1 VGLGASTSG
10 QSKVAAKCKP
20 LVLLRAT
27 RALAEFSGSATDC
40 RPRRPANPRT
50 IPASYGRDAENE
62 ERQLADRE
70 CRSRHWRKDVRRLD
84 WRHRVATARNGGIT
98 SSQRLTNS
106 DTPPDVS
113 SLKVVTC
120 MSRVSSSACSSG
132 KSRAGRETRRNA
144 FRNRRVARHMTSVG
158 ARSRLRS
165 QPRRANGLAAASRLA
180 SFSDGGGDRLR
191 AGGARAASRASRT
204 QSAVSYFESSWSRPP
219 RPSSARRDR
228 RRRRC
233 TEVIGEVCRSLASG
247 EGVVKTRRML

>member
-1 VGLGASTSG
+1 
-10 QSKVAAKCKP
+10 
-20 LVLLRAT
+20 
-27 RALAEFSGSATDC
+27 
-40 RPRRPANPRT
+40 
-50 IPASYGRDAENE
+50 
-62 ERQLADRE
+62 
-70 CRSRHWRKDVRRLD
+70 
-84 WRHRVATARNGGIT
+84 
-98 SSQRLTNS
+98 
-106 DTPPDVS
+106 
-113 SLKVVTC
+113 
-120 MSRVSSSACSSG
+120 
-132 KSRAGRETRRNA
+132 
-144 FRNRRVARHMTSVG
+144 MTSVG

-247 EGVVKTRRML
+247 EGVVKTRRMLLSFASVPAHILAGSEDNVVEAPLQRLTAGLPWV